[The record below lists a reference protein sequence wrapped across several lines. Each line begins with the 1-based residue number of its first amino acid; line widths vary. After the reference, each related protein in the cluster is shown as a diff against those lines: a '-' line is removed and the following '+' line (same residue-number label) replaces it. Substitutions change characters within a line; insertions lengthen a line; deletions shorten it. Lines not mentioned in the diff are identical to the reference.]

1 MLAFTAR
8 RLGSAVVLLLLVL
21 TATFFFIHITPGEP
35 ALLYSNLRMSE
46 EQRQEMRVAL
56 GLDQPLGRQYVTWM
70 GAMLRGDW
78 GISISSGR
86 PAADMLWEK
95 MPNTCVLV
103 AGTLVVE
110 YGLGVILGIIAA
122 ARAGRRLDEWI
133 RMASLVLWATPFFW
147 LALLA
152 IEVFSVRWQI
162 FPPNQMT
169 SDGAPALPLL
179 WRALDLLHHLALPA
193 VTFGLVRCGPVGRFI
208 RNGLLDVKGQDYIRT
223 AHAKGLSPARVLW
236 VHGLRNA
243 VIPVIQRFG
252 FSLPAL
258 LSGTL
263 IVEVIFAWPGVG
275 QTTYWA
281 MLQRDYPVILAST
294 ALTGALVVTGNLFAD
309 LLHAWID
316 PRVRNAQ

>member
-1 MLAFTAR
+1 VLAFTLR
-8 RLGSAVVLLLLVL
+8 RLGSAIVLLLLVL
-21 TATFFFIHITPGEP
+21 SATFFFIHITPGEP
-35 ALLYSNLRMSE
+35 ALLYNNPRMSE
-46 EQRQEMRVAL
+46 AQRQHLRGVL
-56 GLDQPLGRQYVTWM
+56 GLDLPLGQRYVTWM

-78 GISISSGR
+78 GVSLSSGR
-86 PAADMLWEK
+86 PAAEMLLEK
-95 MPNTCVLV
+95 MPNTCILV

-110 YGLGVILGIIAA
+110 YSLGILLGVLAA
-122 ARAGRRLDEWI
+122 ARAGSRLDEWI
-133 RMASLVLWATPFFW
+133 RMTSLVLSATPFFW

-152 IEVFSVRWQI
+152 IELLSVRWPL
-162 FPPNQMT
+162 FPTNQMT
-169 SDGAPALPLL
+169 SDGAQLLPPLE
-179 WRALDLLHHLALPA
+179 RALDVLRHLALPA
-193 VTFGLVRCGPVGRFI
+193 VTSGLVRCGPVGRFI

-252 FSLPAL
+252 FSLPLL

-294 ALTGALVVTGNLFAD
+294 ALTGAMVVLGSLLAD
-309 LLHAWID
+309 LLQALID
-316 PRVRNAQ
+316 PRVRHA